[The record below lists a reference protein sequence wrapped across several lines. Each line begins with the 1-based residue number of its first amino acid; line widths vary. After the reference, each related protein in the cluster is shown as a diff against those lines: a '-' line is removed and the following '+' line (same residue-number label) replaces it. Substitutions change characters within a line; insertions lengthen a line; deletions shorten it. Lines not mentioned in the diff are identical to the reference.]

1 MKPLKLI
8 ISAFG
13 PYAGT
18 QVVDFTE
25 LGDRSFFL
33 IHGPTG
39 SGKTTILDAICF
51 ALYGDTSGAE
61 RKGEQMRS
69 DHADIAQPTE
79 ITFDFALGA
88 DTFRLLRSPRQERPK
103 KLGEGLAIME
113 PNATLWQRTGL
124 AGDVNEGTVLASG
137 WSRVTKEV
145 ENLLGFKSSQFRQV
159 VMLPQGDFRK
169 LLTADSNERQAIME
183 ILFRTELYRRIEE
196 FLKGAAKELE
206 KEMKQLA
213 NEKTWVL
220 QRTGAATREELEQ
233 QYAEKQIWQKEIEE
247 SIKEYSAAW
256 KAAQDSLVDGRRV
269 REKLEEKVRA
279 EKVLAELVQKVG
291 AIDIKR
297 TELSRA
303 KLAASLLDAANLLHS
318 RGREADKAATNL
330 EGKRQAKNKAGEVRE
345 NAAKALAEEI
355 TKEPIRAAAGR
366 ELTGLDALVEKVAA
380 LVIAGQEAGE
390 AEKSEQAAKKAR
402 EQVQDTLAA
411 IRKSIEE
418 KTAAH
423 IEAKTTADRE
433 PALEAACRTAE
444 ETSRKRQTLENF
456 RRELSAALK
465 SYTQAEKKLQQ
476 DEDRYTAARKELDA
490 LQEHWDKGQ
499 AAILAGGLT
508 GGEPCPV
515 CGSLEHPNPAVA
527 AGVLPSEA
535 ELKVCRQ
542 KAADLEAALN
552 RSRDE
557 YGNKRTEKST
567 IQSRVE
573 DLAKEMGENANADP
587 SVLLAGAGKAKKLWT
602 HARQARDT
610 VAGLETALEK
620 LKEQEKQ
627 AGQLWEKHEGEYQE
641 ARAGLE
647 AARAV
652 LRERESTVPE
662 NLRDPKALDA
672 ARKEA
677 AKRQKELLENY
688 ESAKKT
694 DGEAKE
700 ALARATAAEE
710 EALANWRTAVDLRE
724 EGERSFQR
732 RLETAGFGSQK
743 DYEEAR
749 RTPGEIE
756 KTEKAIKDYDEALY
770 AARDHRTRA
779 AGAAAGLEEPDMEK
793 LVREEAA
800 AKEGHEQLLIREG
813 QLKSQVEEGSKNL
826 KILQELEDKLKV
838 LDDRYQVL
846 GRLSQVANGNN
857 EYGLTFQRFVLGALL
872 DDVTIAATQRLK
884 LMSRSRY
891 QLQRTMELT
900 RKNAAGGLNLEV
912 LDNYTGA
919 ARNVATLSGGETFL
933 ASLSLALGL
942 ADVVQ
947 SYSGGIHLDTIFVD
961 EGFGALDPESLDF
974 TMRALIDLQKGGRL
988 VGIISHVPE
997 LKELVDARLEIQ
1009 ATGRGSVAGF
1019 KVG

>member
-169 LLTADSNERQAIME
+169 LLTAGSNERQAIME

-196 FLKGAAKELE
+196 FLKVAAKELE

-220 QRTGAATREELEQ
+220 QRAGAATREELEQ

-355 TKEPIRAAAGR
+355 TKEPERESAGR
-366 ELTGLDALVEKVAA
+366 EATGLDALVEKVAA
-380 LVIAGQEAGE
+380 LVIAKQAAGE
-390 AEKSEQAAKKAR
+390 AEKSGQAAKKAR

-465 SYTQAEKKLQQ
+465 SYTQAEKKRQQ

-587 SVLLAGAGKAKKLWT
+587 SVLLAGAGKAKKLWA

-779 AGAAAGLEEPDMEK
+779 AGEAAGLEEPDMEK

-846 GRLSQVANGNN
+846 GRLSQVANGDN